1 MNILARGDIMFKKF
15 SFLLLAV
22 FSVAFILTGT
32 ECAFGEA
39 VHLAAD
45 SPFIRYY
52 GRWEMKD
59 KTALT
64 GQGATYI
71 RAKFTGSSELRADL
85 SGKGVFWEYSIDGR
99 AFQRLEVK
107 GNGPLTLGKGLTKE
121 EEHIVTLVRSSE
133 GQAGISEFRG
143 FILEKGGRFIS
154 PPQDKKRRLEFV
166 GDSITAGAI
175 NLMPYNGTNYFVSED
190 GNMSYAP
197 LLSRLLDADWS
208 VVAKS
213 GGGVVHNYDDPWPS
227 DKPHAIDRYGWTFFH
242 DAISKDN
249 PAWDSRKFP
258 VDAVIVAL
266 GTNDFSDPHRKPT
279 KTEFCTGYNAL
290 LQKIRQMN
298 PQAKI
303 ICLEPLPS
311 HLPGEIRAWIAD
323 SVQAQHDDEVYF
335 VPLNDKAP
343 LLAPEEYTDGSTH
356 PNILGHIK
364 AAAYLKDKIAA
375 IMEWE

>member
-1 MNILARGDIMFKKF
+1 MFRKI
-15 SFLLLAV
+15 SLLLLAV
-22 FSVAFILTGT
+22 FSAAFLFTGV
-32 ECAFGEA
+32 EYASGEA
-39 VHLAAD
+39 VHPAAD

-52 GRWEMKD
+52 GRWEMQD

-85 SGKGVFWEYSIDGR
+85 TGKGVFWAYSIDGR
-99 AFQRLEVK
+99 AFQRVEVK
-107 GNGPLTLGKGLTKE
+107 GNKPITLGKGLAKDKE
-121 EEHIVTLVRSSE
+121 HLVTLVRATE
-133 GQAGISEFRG
+133 GQAGISKFKG
-143 FILEKGGRFIS
+143 FILEQGGKLI
-154 PPQDKKRRLEFV
+154 PPPADKQRRLEFI
-166 GDSITAGAI
+166 GDSITAGSI

-213 GGGVVHNYDDPWPS
+213 GGGVVHNYADPWPS
-227 DKPHAIDRYGWTFFH
+227 DKPRAIDRYGWTFFH
-242 DAISKDN
+242 AAISKDN
-249 PAWDSRKFP
+249 PVWNSRNFP

-279 KTEFCTGYNAL
+279 KEEFCTAYNAL

-311 HLPGEIRAWIAD
+311 HLPAEIRAWIAA
-323 SVQAQHDDEVYF
+323 SVQAQQDAKMYF
-335 VPLNDKAP
+335 IPINDKAP
-343 LLAPEEYTDGSTH
+343 LLAPEDYTDGRTH

-364 AAAYLKDKIAA
+364 TAAYLKDKIAA

>member
-1 MNILARGDIMFKKF
+1 MFKKF

-22 FSVAFILTGT
+22 FSAALILTGT

-59 KTALT
+59 KTALS

-71 RAKFTGSSELRADL
+71 RAKFTGSSDLRADL
-85 SGKGVFWEYSIDGR
+85 TGKGVFWEYSIDGR
-99 AFQRLEVK
+99 SFQRLEVK
-107 GNGPLTLGKGLTKE
+107 GNGPLTLGKGLAKD

-133 GQAGISEFRG
+133 GQAGISEFKG
-143 FILEKGGRFIS
+143 FILEKGGRLIS

-175 NLMPYNGTNYFVSED
+175 NLMPYNGKNYFVSED

-213 GGGVVHNYDDPWPS
+213 GGGVVHNYADPWPS

-249 PAWDSRKFP
+249 PEWDSHKFP

-266 GTNDFSDPHRKPT
+266 GVNDFSDPHRKPT
-279 KTEFCTGYNAL
+279 KREFCTGYNAL

-303 ICLEPLPS
+303 ICLGLLPS
-311 HLPGEIRAWIAD
+311 HLPGEACDWIAA
-323 SVQAQHDDEVYF
+323 SVQAQHDDKVYF

-343 LLAPEEYTDGSTH
+343 LLAPEEYTDWSTH

-364 AAAYLKDKIAA
+364 VAAYLKDKVAA

>member
-1 MNILARGDIMFKKF
+1 MFKKF
-15 SFLLLAV
+15 PFLLLAV
-22 FSVAFILTGT
+22 FGAALILTGSGR
-32 ECAFGEA
+32 AFGESA
-39 VHLAAD
+39 HIAAD
-45 SPFIRYY
+45 SPLIRYY

-85 SGKGVFWEYSIDGR
+85 TGKGVFWEYSIDGA

-107 GNGPLTLGKGLTKE
+107 GNGSITLCKGLAKDK
-121 EEHIVTLVRSSE
+121 EHIVTLVRSTE

-143 FILEKGGRFIS
+143 FILENGGRLVS
-154 PPQDKKRRLEFV
+154 PPLDKKRRLEFV

-175 NLMPYNGTNYFVSED
+175 NLAPYNGKNYFVSED

-213 GGGVVHNYDDPWPS
+213 GGGVVHNYADPWLS
-227 DKPHAIDRYGWTFFH
+227 NKPHAIDRYGWIFFH

-249 PAWDSRKFP
+249 PEWDSHKFP

-266 GTNDFSDPHRKPT
+266 GVNDFSDPHRKPT
-279 KTEFCTGYNAL
+279 KIEFCAGYNAL

-303 ICLEPLPS
+303 ICLAPLPS
-311 HLPGEIRAWIAD
+311 HMPTELRTWIAD
-323 SVQAQHDDEVYF
+323 SVRAQRDDKVYF

-343 LLAPEEYTDGSTH
+343 LLGSEDYTDGRTH

-364 AAAYLKDKIAA
+364 VAAYLKDKISA